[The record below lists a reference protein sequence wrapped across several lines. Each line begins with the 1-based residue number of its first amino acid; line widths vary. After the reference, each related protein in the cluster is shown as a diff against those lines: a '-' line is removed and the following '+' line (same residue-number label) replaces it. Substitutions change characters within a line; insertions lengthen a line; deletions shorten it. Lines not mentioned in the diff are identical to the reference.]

1 MKPGRALITGASGGI
16 GAELARL
23 HAAEGGDLV
32 LAARRQSELEAMKRE
47 LETAHGINA
56 QVIVAD
62 LTEPD
67 AVQRVHAEA
76 GDIDILINNAGFGS
90 LGTFQEQSPER
101 HRSMIALNISALTEL
116 THLYLPRMIKKGSGR
131 ILNVSSTASMLPG
144 PYNAVYFATKAYVT
158 SFSLA
163 LAEET
168 KGTGVT
174 VTALCPGPV
183 ETGFWDASNMQNAAM
198 RKRAISSDKT
208 AKAGYRAM
216 MRGDLV
222 VFDDWRLR
230 LALGWVVPFLP
241 RRLVL
246 WAARRAMQTV

>member
-32 LAARRQSELEAMKRE
+32 LVARRQPELEAMKRE

-56 QVIVAD
+56 QAIVTD

-67 AVQRVHAEA
+67 AIQRVHAEA

-90 LGTFQEQSPER
+90 LGSFHEQSGER

-163 LAEET
+163 LAEEA

-183 ETGFWDASNMQNAAM
+183 ETGFWEASGMARHQM
-198 RKRAISSDKT
+198 RGQAISAEKT
-208 AKAGYRAM
+208 AKVGYKAM
-216 MRGDLV
+216 MRGNLIA
-222 VFDDWRLR
+222 FDDWRLR
-230 LALGWVVPFLP
+230 LALGWVVPLLP
-241 RRLVL
+241 RRMVL
-246 WAARRAMQTV
+246 WASRRAMQTR